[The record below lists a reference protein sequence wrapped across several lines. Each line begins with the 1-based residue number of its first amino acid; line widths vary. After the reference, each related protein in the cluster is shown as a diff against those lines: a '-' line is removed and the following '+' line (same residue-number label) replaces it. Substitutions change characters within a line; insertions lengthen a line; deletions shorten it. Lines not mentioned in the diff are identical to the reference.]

1 MEIYLSVLKEYM
13 VSRLQWPRGLEAC
26 SQAGTLSPSHFSS
39 AFAQGVGC
47 VCRVEAES
55 L

>member
-1 MEIYLSVLKEYM
+1 MEIYFSVLKGHT
-13 VSRLQWPRGLEAC
+13 VSRLQWPRGLEEC
-26 SQAGTLSPSHFSS
+26 SQARTLSPSHFSS